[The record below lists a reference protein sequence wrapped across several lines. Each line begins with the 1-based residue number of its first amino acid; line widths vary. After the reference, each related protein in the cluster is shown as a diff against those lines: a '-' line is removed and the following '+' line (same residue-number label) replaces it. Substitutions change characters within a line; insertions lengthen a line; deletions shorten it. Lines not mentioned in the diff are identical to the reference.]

1 MTVKRDLKRRVRERQ
16 EKTGERYTTALS
28 HVLKQA
34 RGDMSERS
42 IEIEMEE
49 VTERAEAAGLRCRA
63 FLSPELSRWK
73 DQKLLERLRDV
84 LIATE
89 GDPGTERFRR
99 VLLRGE
105 REEELADRML
115 KHFAG
120 TTLVKQW
127 AAARSFATNLRA
139 GIRGPSRDGLMIAY
153 DLPLPGRAPLT
164 VVAVLIPPFKGAR
177 STLLLSDSTTW
188 LERDSYIL

>member
-16 EKTGERYTTALS
+16 QKTGERYTTALA
-28 HVLKQA
+28 HVLRQA

-49 VTERAEAAGLRCRA
+49 VTERAQAAGLRCRA
-63 FLSPELSRWK
+63 FLSPELSKWK
-73 DQKLLERLRDV
+73 DAKLFERLREV
-84 LIATE
+84 LAATE

-105 REEELADRML
+105 KEDALAGQLL
-115 KHFAG
+115 KHFPG
-120 TTLVKQW
+120 TALLKQW

-164 VVAVLIPPFKGAR
+164 VVAVLIPPFKGDQ
-177 STLLLSDSTTW
+177 STLLLSDSATW
-188 LERDSYIL
+188 AERDSLLL